1 VFHVSIWGGVEL
13 CLGG

>member
-1 VFHVSIWGGVEL
+1 VFHVSIWGGIEL